1 MFKDAEPAQP
11 SAEDCTS
18 DDAGGAAAKVDAAKV
33 EAAKKEKRQKRKTRS
48 VWISF
53 YSRIVAQ
60 FVGSA
65 ATIVLGLLFLHKYH
79 TLDRDPSDRGEQRPA
94 IAQNAQARERSNSR
108 RLAVAV
114 LPLDNYSGDA
124 RQDALADALTD
135 ALTMALSQMDGL
147 SVVSRTSA
155 VHYKRGGKP
164 LPEIAR
170 ELSVDWIV
178 EGSLVAGNGRV
189 RIVGQLIDASND
201 EHVWAA
207 AYDRQLKNPLLLQTS
222 LAEKIARDLDTA
234 IARRRD
240 QTAGS
245 GGDRSVQE
253 DSLKQVGTRLA
264 PRAVELSRAIPQ
276 P

>member
-1 MFKDAEPAQP
+1 MAKDAEPAQP
-11 SAEDCTS
+11 SAEDCAS
-18 DDAGGAAAKVDAAKV
+18 GDAGVAAAQV
-33 EAAKKEKRQKRKTRS
+33 EAATNEKKQKQKTRS

-65 ATIVLGLLFLHKYH
+65 ATIVLGLLVLQRYH
-79 TLDRDPSDRGEQRPA
+79 TADREPSDPVEQRPA
-94 IAQNAQARERSNSR
+94 IAQNAQPRERSNSR
-108 RLAVAV
+108 GLAVAV

-124 RQDALADALTD
+124 RQDALANALTD
-135 ALTMALSQMDGL
+135 ALIMELSQMDGL

-155 VHYKRGGKP
+155 MHYKRVDKP
-164 LPEIAR
+164 LREIAR

-189 RIVGQLIDASND
+189 RIVGQLIDASKD

-207 AYDRQLKNPLLLQTS
+207 AYNRQLENPLSLQMS
-222 LAEKIARDLDTA
+222 LAATIARDLDTA

-240 QTAGS
+240 RQTVGS
-245 GGDRSVQE
+245 GSDRSVQE
-253 DSLKQVGTRLA
+253 DSPKQVGSPLS
-264 PRAVELSRAIPQ
+264 PRAVGFSRDIPQ

>member
-1 MFKDAEPAQP
+1 MVTGAEPAQP
-11 SAEDCTS
+11 LAEDCAST
-18 DDAGGAAAKVDAAKV
+18 DAGVAAAQVGAAKN
-33 EAAKKEKRQKRKTRS
+33 EKKQKQKERS

-65 ATIVLGLLFLHKYH
+65 ATIVLGLLVLHRYQ
-79 TLDRDPSDRGEQRPA
+79 TGDRNLSDREEQRPA
-94 IAQNAQARERSNSR
+94 TAQKAQARERSNPR
-108 RLAVAV
+108 GPAVAV

-124 RQDALADALTD
+124 RQDALANALTD
-135 ALTMALSQMDGL
+135 ALIMELSHMDGL

-155 VHYKRGGKP
+155 VHYKRVGKP
-164 LPEIAR
+164 LGEIAR

-178 EGSLVAGNGRV
+178 EGSLVAGDGRV
-189 RIVGQLIDASND
+189 RIVGQLIDASKD

-207 AYDRQLKNPLLLQTS
+207 AYDRQLENPLMLQTS
-222 LAEKIARDLDTA
+222 LAATIARDLDTA

-240 QTAGS
+240 NQTVGS
-245 GGDRSVQE
+245 GSDRPVQE
-253 DSLKQVGTRLA
+253 GSPRQVGSRLA
-264 PRAVELSRAIPQ
+264 PGAVEFSSAIPQ

>member
-1 MFKDAEPAQP
+1 MSKDPEPAHSP
-11 SAEDCTS
+11 AEERTS
-18 DDAGGAAAKVDAAKV
+18 DDAGVAAAKI
-33 EAAKKEKRQKRKTRS
+33 EAAKKEKRQRRKARS

-79 TLDRDPSDRGEQRPA
+79 TLDRDPSDREEQRPTV
-94 IAQNAQARERSNSR
+94 AQNAHARERSNAR
-108 RLAVAV
+108 GLAVAV

-124 RQDALADALTD
+124 RQDALANAVTD
-135 ALTMALSQMDGL
+135 ALTMALSQIDGL
-147 SVVSRTSA
+147 RVVSRTSA
-155 VHYKRGGKP
+155 VHYKRVGKP
-164 LPEIAR
+164 LSEIAR

-207 AYDRQLKNPLLLQTS
+207 AYDRQLENALSLQMS
-222 LAEKIARDLDTA
+222 LAATIARDLDMA
-234 IARRRD
+234 IAHGRDRR
-240 QTAGS
+240 TAGS
-245 GGDRSVQE
+245 GGDPSVQK
-253 DSLKQVGTRLA
+253 DSLKQVGSRLPPA
-264 PRAVELSRAIPQ
+264 AVEFSSAIPR